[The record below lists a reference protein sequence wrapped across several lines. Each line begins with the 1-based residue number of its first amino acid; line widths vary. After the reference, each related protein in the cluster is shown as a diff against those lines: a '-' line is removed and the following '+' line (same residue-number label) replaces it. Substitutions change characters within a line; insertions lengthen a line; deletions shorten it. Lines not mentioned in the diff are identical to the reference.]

1 MPYSQNGWLGL
12 RTAQQ
17 QAEYLTT
24 ITIPGTDPVR
34 KFRVRKGDVARCFE
48 WLISRFH
55 REVESL
61 NEGHPNDDWS
71 FAYRSV
77 RAGASLS
84 NHASGTAVDLNATQ
98 HPLGTSP
105 TANFTAGQRSAIR
118 RILNDA
124 DGVFRW
130 GGDYSGRKDPMHFEI
145 NTGPAGVDALA
156 RKLAAATPTTPKDGI
171 DGMSH
176 YYADLLEPLDLVAG
190 AERHLV
196 FNRDGEAWMSVVN
209 GGADGT
215 EFDVTLGLVFT
226 GFDSPMWGRAR
237 FLVYNDDGDLH
248 YAFPSEP
255 FQISP
260 PDAAGQATFPGRT
273 AVIKRSGRVYPHLFL
288 RVGVVLEGDGRLEDG
303 RADVLYK
310 ES

>member
-34 KFRVRKGDVARCFE
+34 RFRVRKGDVARCFE
-48 WLISRFH
+48 WLIGRFH

-118 RILNDA
+118 RILSDA

-130 GGDYSGRKDPMHFEI
+130 GGNYSGRKDPMHFEI
-145 NTGPAGVDALA
+145 NTGAAGVDALA
-156 RKLAAATPTTPKDGI
+156 RKIAAATPTTPKDGI

-176 YYADLLEPLDLVAG
+176 YYADVIPAALQAGQEHQLYFLRDEEPWLAL
-190 AERHLV
+190 
-196 FNRDGEAWMSVVN
+196 VN
-209 GGADGT
+209 GGADGQ
-215 EFDVTLGLVFT
+215 EFDVTLTMRFGALGLTDAVT
-226 GFDSPMWGRAR
+226 WGVAR
-237 FLVYNDDGDLH
+237 RLIYKPDGTLH
-248 YAFPSEP
+248 YAFDGEP
-255 FQISP
+255 FPLSAND
-260 PDAAGQATFPGRT
+260 DAGPGRT
-273 AVIKRSGRVYPHLFL
+273 AVVKASGRVYPGLYL
-288 RVGVVLEGDGRLEDG
+288 RWGIKLALPLRLEQA
-303 RADVLYK
+303 RADVLFK
-310 ES
+310 EN